1 MDACSFSDPFIS
13 IKIVLNI
20 HKNLFIF
27 YFYHLDGRAVSKNYI
42 NLLENNFNRVYYITV
57 AYQLDGNIMKKDLHQ
72 SYFVVKFVKFSRKGF
87 RRTLLG

>member
-20 HKNLFIF
+20 HKSLFIF
-27 YFYHLDGRAVSKNYI
+27 YFYHLDGQAVSKNDI
-42 NLLENNFNRVYYITV
+42 NLQENNFNRVYYITV
-57 AYQLDGNIMKKDLHQ
+57 AYQMDGNIMKKDLYQ
-72 SYFVVKFVKFSRKGF
+72 RYFVVKFVEIFRKGF